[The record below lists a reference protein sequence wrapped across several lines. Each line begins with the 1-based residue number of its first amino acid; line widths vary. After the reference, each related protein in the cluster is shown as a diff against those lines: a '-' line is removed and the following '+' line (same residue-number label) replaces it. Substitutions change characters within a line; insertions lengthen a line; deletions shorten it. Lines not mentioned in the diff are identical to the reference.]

1 MGPRATREIGLQRI
15 GTATRFLAV
24 GAVVAGGIL
33 SAAVAKALPGRAAH
47 VSSNGT
53 ISPAPSSS
61 SSNSG
66 GDVGQGIN
74 SAPLSPPVQTPAPS
88 NNAPIVS
95 SGGS

>member
-1 MGPRATREIGLQRI
+1 MGSRATREIGLQRI

-33 SAAVAKALPGRAAH
+33 SAAVAKALPGRSNHPA
-47 VSSNGT
+47 SSGT
-53 ISPAPSSS
+53 ISPAPTYS

-66 GDVGQGIN
+66 GDAGQGIN
-74 SAPLSPPVQTPAPS
+74 STPLSPPVQAPAPS

-95 SGGS
+95 SGAS